1 MSPSPWADY
10 LDSFAAYLD
19 QARAAI
25 EEGTAAAPGEQA
37 FRRPDGVVPAE
48 LAVRALELVAE
59 TERVILAG
67 ERRKVEI
74 LGARR
79 KLEYR
84 ARTGIRRH
92 FVDEAL

>member
-1 MSPSPWADY
+1 VSPSPWADY

-25 EEGTAAAPGEQA
+25 EEGAAPGGQA
-37 FRRPDGVVPAE
+37 LARPEGVVPAE
-48 LAVRALELVAE
+48 LAVRALELVTE
-59 TERVILAG
+59 TQRIILAG

-74 LGARR
+74 IGARR

-84 ARTGIRRH
+84 ARTGVRRH